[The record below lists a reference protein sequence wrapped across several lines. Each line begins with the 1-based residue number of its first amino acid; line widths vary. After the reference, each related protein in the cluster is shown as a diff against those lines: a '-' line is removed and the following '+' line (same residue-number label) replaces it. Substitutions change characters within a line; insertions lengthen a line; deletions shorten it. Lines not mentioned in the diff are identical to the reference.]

1 MRNHNIITYP
11 FTAIVGQEKMKK
23 ALVLNLINPKVGG
36 VLIRG
41 EKGTAKS
48 TAVRALASLL
58 PEIEVVEGCKFKC
71 DPSHTN
77 ELCEECLGKLNA
89 GILRISPVK
98 MKVVDLP
105 VSATEDRVVGT
116 LDIEHAIKT
125 GEKRFE
131 PGVLAMS
138 HRGILYVDEI
148 NLLDDHLVDVLLDS
162 AAMGVNTIEREGISY
177 THPANFVL
185 VGTMNP
191 EEGELRPQLL
201 DRFGLCV
208 DIKGISEVSRRVEL
222 IKYRLNYEAD
232 PEAFAANW
240 ESAEAELCGQ
250 ILNAKQLLP
259 EVRISDDMLE
269 LISQICIDMGVD
281 GHRADLTMMKTSIT
295 LAAFYGRTEV
305 TEDDVREA
313 AGLTLSHRMRRK
325 PFDNQPEKQDKLDES
340 IEKHKDKQKEKQK
353 ETQKEKPENQ
363 EDKPKNEEEKEKEK
377 KKYEHQNKER
387 HESPDQQHKPAE
399 GHPPEESEA
408 QNAEQPDASMETTFE
423 IGEIYQIKQLSPEF
437 RREQRNGSGRRS
449 KTLTR
454 SRKGR
459 YIKSS
464 IPHEKTTDL
473 AFDATLR
480 AAAPFQLT
488 REKNGNSVAIH
499 ESDFR
504 EKIREKKIGNLVLF
518 VVDASGS
525 MGARQRMVASKG
537 AVLSM
542 LMDAYQKRDKVGL
555 IAFKGEGAELL
566 LPPTSSIE
574 LAQKYL
580 QEMPTG
586 GKTPLS
592 RGLVKGYEVIKTE
605 LRRDPDTC
613 PFMVLISDGRAN
625 VSMNGESPL
634 QETKTVASRLRE
646 EGIQSAVIDTESSMI
661 KFGLA
666 QQISAALGAT
676 YLTLENLK
684 SDSIV
689 SAVRALSP
697 FEVRALTGDF
707 AV

>member
-1 MRNHNIITYP
+1 MRNHKITAYP
-11 FTAIVGQEKMKK
+11 FTAIVGQENMKK

-48 TAVRALASLL
+48 TAVRALANLL

-71 DPSHTN
+71 NPSNRN
-77 ELCEECLGKLNA
+77 ELCEECLEKLKA
-89 GILRISPVK
+89 GTLKISLVK
-98 MKVVDLP
+98 MKVADLP

-116 LDIEHAIKT
+116 LDIEHAIKK
-125 GEKRFE
+125 GEKRFD
-131 PGVLAMS
+131 PGVLAMA

-177 THPANFVL
+177 SHPANFVL

-208 DIKGISEVSRRVEL
+208 DIKGIGDVVRRVEL
-222 IKYRLNYEAD
+222 IKYRLSYEAD

-240 ESAEAELCGQ
+240 QGAETELCGQ
-250 ILNAKQLLP
+250 ILLAQELLP
-259 EVRISDDMLE
+259 EVRISDYMLE

-281 GHRADLTMMKTSIT
+281 GHRADLTMMKASIT

-305 TEDDVREA
+305 TGEDVREA

-325 PFDNQPEKQDKLDES
+325 PFDNQPDKQDKLDDS
-340 IEKHKDKQKEKQK
+340 IEKHKEKQKEKQK
-353 ETQKEKPENQ
+353 EKPQNQ
-363 EDKPKNEEEKEKEK
+363 EEKPKNEEEKEREK
-377 KKYEHQNKER
+377 QEQQKTEQHKN
-387 HESPDQQHKPAE
+387 PDQQHKQAE
-399 GHPPEESEA
+399 GHSPEESGA
-408 QNAEQPDASMETTFE
+408 QHGEQPDASSEITFE
-423 IGEIYQIKQLSPEF
+423 IGENYQVKQLSPEF
-437 RREQRNGSGRRS
+437 RRDQRNGSGRRS

-454 SRKGR
+454 SKKGR

-480 AAAPFQLT
+480 AAAPFQFT
-488 REKNGNSVAIH
+488 REKNGNSVVIH

-542 LMDAYQKRDKVGL
+542 LMDTYQKRDKVGL
-555 IAFKGEGAELL
+555 IAFKGDSAELL

-605 LRRDPDTC
+605 LQRDPDTC

-625 VSMNGESPL
+625 VSINGESPL
-634 QETKTVASRLRE
+634 QETKTIASRLRE
-646 EGIQSAVIDTESSMI
+646 EGIQSAVIDTENSMI

-666 QQISAALGAT
+666 QQISTALGAT

-689 SAVRALSP
+689 DAVRASAP
-697 FEVRALTGDF
+697 FELRSQSVDF
-707 AV
+707 SV

>member
-1 MRNHNIITYP
+1 MKNHNLTTYP
-11 FTAIVGQEKMKK
+11 FSAIVGQEKMKK
-23 ALVLNLINPKVGG
+23 ALILNLINPKIGG

-48 TAVRALASLL
+48 TAVRALANLL

-71 DPSHTN
+71 SPDN
-77 ELCEECLGKLNA
+77 ESGLCEECLEKLKT
-89 GILRISPVK
+89 GSLRVSPVK

-105 VSATEDRVVGT
+105 VSATEDRVIGT
-116 LDIEHAIKT
+116 LDIEHAIRK

-131 PGVLAMS
+131 PGVLAMA

-162 AAMGVNTIEREGISY
+162 AAMGINTIEREGISY

-208 DIKGISEVSRRVEL
+208 DIKGIGDVVRRVEL
-222 IKYRLNYEAD
+222 IKYRLSYEAD
-232 PEAFAANW
+232 SEAFAANW
-240 ESAEAELCGQ
+240 QSAETELCGQ
-250 ILNAKQLLP
+250 ILLAQKLLP
-259 EVRISDDMLE
+259 KVRISDDMLE
-269 LISQICIDMGVD
+269 MISQICIDMGVD

-295 LAAFYGRTEV
+295 LAAFYGRAEV
-305 TEDDVREA
+305 TEEDVREA

-325 PFDNQPEKQDKLDES
+325 PFDNQPEKQDKLEDS
-340 IEKHKDKQKEKQK
+340 IEKHKERQKEKQK
-353 ETQKEKPENQ
+353 EKPQNQ
-363 EDKPKNEEEKEKEK
+363 EDKQKNEEEKEKEK
-377 KKYEHQNKER
+377 HEQQKKEQ
-387 HESPDQQHKPAE
+387 HESPDQQHKQAE
-399 GHPPEESEA
+399 GHPPEESGA
-408 QNAEQPDASMETTFE
+408 QNGEQPNAFSETTFE
-423 IGEIYQIKQLSPEF
+423 IGEHYQVKQLSPEF
-437 RREQRNGSGRRS
+437 RRDQRSGSGRRS

-454 SRKGR
+454 SKKGR

-488 REKNGNSVAIH
+488 REKNSNSVAIH

-504 EKIREKKIGNLVLF
+504 EKIRGKKIGNLVLF

-555 IAFKGEGAELL
+555 IAFKGDSAELL

-605 LRRDPDTC
+605 LQRDPDTC

-646 EGIQSAVIDTESSMI
+646 EGIQSAVIDTENSMI

-666 QQISAALGAT
+666 QQISTALGAT
-676 YLTLENLK
+676 YLTLESLK
-684 SDSIV
+684 ADSIV
-689 SAVRALSP
+689 SAVRASAP
-697 FEVRALTGDF
+697 FEVRPPSGGF
-707 AV
+707 SV

>member
-1 MRNHNIITYP
+1 MKNHNIAVYP

-23 ALVLNLINPKVGG
+23 ALILNLINPKVGG

-48 TAVRALASLL
+48 TAVRALANLL

-71 DPSHTN
+71 NPNYKN
-77 ELCEECLGKLNA
+77 ELCEECLEKLKV
-89 GILRISPVK
+89 GSLRISSVK

-116 LDIEHAIKT
+116 LDIEHAIKK

-131 PGVLAMS
+131 PGVLAMA

-177 THPANFVL
+177 SHPANFVL

-208 DIKGISEVSRRVEL
+208 DIKGIGDVARRVEL
-222 IKYRLNYEAD
+222 IKYRLSYEAD

-240 ESAEAELCGQ
+240 QAAETELCGQ
-250 ILNAKQLLP
+250 ILNAKQLLSK
-259 EVRISDDMLE
+259 VVISDDMLE
-269 LISQICIDMGVD
+269 LISQICVDMGVD
-281 GHRADLTMMKTSIT
+281 GHRADITMMKASVT
-295 LAAFYGRTEV
+295 LAAFNGRTDVLE
-305 TEDDVREA
+305 EDVKEA
-313 AGLTLSHRMRRK
+313 AELVLPHRMRRK
-325 PFDNQPEKQDKLDES
+325 PFDSHSDKQDKLDES
-340 IEKHKDKQKEKQK
+340 IEKHREKQK
-353 ETQKEKPENQ
+353 KNEKNKKEQQKKETNEVPEKPH
-363 EDKPKNEEEKEKEK
+363 
-377 KKYEHQNKER
+377 EHPKER
-387 HESPDQQHKPAE
+387 QPDNTQDQTE
-399 GHPPEESEA
+399 T
-408 QNAEQPDASMETTFE
+408 QPDASSETIFSM
-423 IGEIYQIKQLSPEF
+423 GESYQVKQLSPEF
-437 RREQRNGSGRRS
+437 RRANRMGSGRRS
-449 KTLTR
+449 KTLTK
-454 SRKGR
+454 SKQGR
-459 YIKSS
+459 YIKST
-464 IPHEKTTDL
+464 IPREKTTDL

-488 REKNGNSVAIH
+488 REKNGNSIAIH

-504 EKIREKKIGNLVLF
+504 KKIREKKIGNLFLF

-555 IAFKGEGAELL
+555 IAFKGDSAELL

-592 RGLVKGYEVIKTE
+592 RGLSKGYEVIKAE
-605 LRRDPDTC
+605 LQRNPDTC
-613 PFMVLISDGRAN
+613 PFMVLISDGKAN

-634 QETKTVASRLRE
+634 QETKTVASRLRA
-646 EGIQSAVIDTESSMI
+646 EGIQSAVIDTENSI
-661 KFGLA
+661 VRFGLA
-666 QQISAALGAT
+666 REISSALGAR
-676 YLTLENLK
+676 YLALEDLK
-684 SDSIV
+684 ADSIV
-689 SAVRALSP
+689 EAIRSTVPL
-697 FEVRALTGDF
+697 
-707 AV
+707 

>member
-1 MRNHNIITYP
+1 MRNHNVAVYP

-23 ALVLNLINPKVGG
+23 ALVLNLINPKLGG

-48 TAVRALASLL
+48 TAVRALANLL

-71 DPSHTN
+71 NPDN
-77 ELCEECLGKLNA
+77 RRELCEECLEKLKA
-89 GILRISPVK
+89 GNLRVSRVK
-98 MKVVDLP
+98 MKVADLP

-116 LDIEHAIKT
+116 LDIEHAIKK

-131 PGVLAMS
+131 PGVLAMA

-162 AAMGVNTIEREGISY
+162 AAMGVNTVEREGISFS
-177 THPANFVL
+177 HPANFVL

-208 DIKGISEVSRRVEL
+208 DVKGISDVSRRVEL
-222 IKYRLNYEAD
+222 IKYRLSYEAD
-232 PEAFAANW
+232 PETFATDWQA
-240 ESAEAELCGQ
+240 AETELCGQ
-250 ILNAKQLLP
+250 ILNAKQLLS

-269 LISQICIDMGVD
+269 LISQICVDMGVD
-281 GHRADLTMMKTSIT
+281 GHRADITMMKTSIT
-295 LAAFYGRTEV
+295 LAAFNGRT
-305 TEDDVREA
+305 DVREEDVKEA
-313 AGLTLSHRMRRK
+313 AELVLSHRMRRK
-325 PFDNQPEKQDKLDES
+325 PFDSRSDKQDKLDES
-340 IEKHKDKQKEKQK
+340 IENYREKQK
-353 ETQKEKPENQ
+353 
-363 EDKPKNEEEKEKEK
+363 EKEKEK
-377 KKYEHQNKER
+377 NKHEQQKQEYKEDQEKK
-387 HESPDQQHKPAE
+387 HKI
-399 GHPPEESEA
+399 PEEQQPEHSQNQTEERPDSSSETIFA
-408 QNAEQPDASMETTFE
+408 T
-423 IGEIYQIKQLSPEF
+423 GESYQVKQLTPEF
-437 RREQRNGSGRRS
+437 FRAYRKGSGRRS
-449 KTLTR
+449 KTIT
-454 SRKGR
+454 SSKKGR
-459 YIKSS
+459 YIKSA

-480 AAAPFQLT
+480 ASAPYQLA
-488 REKNGNSVAIH
+488 REKNGNSVIIH

-504 EKIREKKIGNLVLF
+504 KKIREKKIGNLVLF

-555 IAFKGEGAELL
+555 IAFKGESAELL

-592 RGLVKGYEVIKTE
+592 RGLVKGYEVIRAE
-605 LRRDPDTC
+605 LQRDPDTC

-625 VSMNGESPL
+625 VSMNGESPI
-634 QETKTVASRLRE
+634 QEIKTVASRLRE

-666 QQISAALGAT
+666 RQISTALGAI

-684 SDSIV
+684 ADSIV
-689 SAVRALSP
+689 NAVRASAP
-697 FEVRALTGDF
+697 FDILPPSGDF
-707 AV
+707 SV

>member
-1 MRNHNIITYP
+1 MRNHNITIYP
-11 FTAIVGQEKMKK
+11 FTAIVGQERMKK
-23 ALVLNLINPKVGG
+23 ALVLNLINPKLGG

-48 TAVRALASLL
+48 TAVRALANLL

-71 DPSHTN
+71 NPNHQN
-77 ELCEECLGKLNA
+77 ELCEKCLEKLKA
-89 GILRISPVK
+89 GNLKGSRIK

-116 LDIEHAIKT
+116 LDIEHAIKK

-131 PGVLAMS
+131 PGVLAMA

-162 AAMGVNTIEREGISY
+162 AAMGINTIEREGISY
-177 THPANFVL
+177 SHPANFVL

-208 DIKGISEVSRRVEL
+208 DVKGISDVARRVEL
-222 IKYRLNYEAD
+222 IKYRLSYEAD

-240 ESAEAELCGQ
+240 QAAETELCGQ
-250 ILNAKQLLP
+250 ILNAKQLLS

-269 LISQICIDMGVD
+269 LISQICVDMGVD
-281 GHRADLTMMKTSIT
+281 GHRADITMMKASIT
-295 LAAFYGRTEV
+295 LAAFNGRTDVLE
-305 TEDDVREA
+305 EDVKEA
-313 AGLTLSHRMRRK
+313 AELVLSHRMRRK
-325 PFDNQPEKQDKLDES
+325 PFDSHSDKQDKLDES
-340 IEKHKDKQKEKQK
+340 IEKHREKQK
-353 ETQKEKPENQ
+353 DKEKNKQEQQKQERKENPGKTHEHPEKQPEKQPENTPNQ
-363 EDKPKNEEEKEKEK
+363 
-377 KKYEHQNKER
+377 
-387 HESPDQQHKPAE
+387 SE
-399 GHPPEESEA
+399 G
-408 QNAEQPDASMETTFE
+408 QPDASSETVFA
-423 IGEIYQIKQLSPEF
+423 IGESYQVKQLNPEF
-437 RREQRNGSGRRS
+437 LRANRKGSGRRS
-449 KTLTR
+449 KTLTS
-454 SRKGR
+454 SRQGR
-459 YIKSS
+459 YIKST

-480 AAAPFQLT
+480 AAAPYQLT
-488 REKNGNSVAIH
+488 REKNGNSIIIH

-504 EKIREKKIGNLVLF
+504 KKVREKKIGNLVLF

-555 IAFKGEGAELL
+555 IAFKGNSAELL

-592 RGLVKGYEVIKTE
+592 RGLVKGYEVIKAE

-625 VSMNGESPL
+625 VSMNGEPPL
-634 QETKTVASRLRE
+634 QEITTVASRLRE

-666 QQISAALGAT
+666 QKISTALGAT
-676 YLTLENLK
+676 YLTLEDLK
-684 SDSIV
+684 AESIV
-689 SAVRALSP
+689 NAVRTSAP
-697 FEVRALTGDF
+697 FDILPPSGGFSV
-707 AV
+707 

>member
-1 MRNHNIITYP
+1 MRKHNITIYP
-11 FTAIVGQEKMKK
+11 FTAIVGQERMKK
-23 ALVLNLINPKVGG
+23 ALVLNLINPKLGG

-48 TAVRALASLL
+48 TAVRALANLL

-71 DPSHTN
+71 DPNHQN
-77 ELCEECLGKLNA
+77 ELCEKCLEKLKAGTLNA
-89 GILRISPVK
+89 SRIK

-116 LDIEHAIKT
+116 LDIEHAIKK

-131 PGVLAMS
+131 SGVLAMA

-162 AAMGVNTIEREGISY
+162 AAMGINTIEREGISY
-177 THPANFVL
+177 SHPANFVL

-208 DIKGISEVSRRVEL
+208 DVKGISDVARRVEL
-222 IKYRLNYEAD
+222 IKSRLSYEAD

-240 ESAEAELCGQ
+240 QDAETELCGQ
-250 ILNAKQLLP
+250 ILNAKQLLS
-259 EVRISDDMLE
+259 EVRISDEMLE
-269 LISQICIDMGVD
+269 LISQICVDMGVD
-281 GHRADLTMMKTSIT
+281 GHRADITMMKTSIT
-295 LAAFYGRTEV
+295 LAAFNGRTEV
-305 TEDDVREA
+305 LEEDVKEA
-313 AGLTLSHRMRRK
+313 AELVLSHRMRRK
-325 PFDNQPEKQDKLDES
+325 PFDSHSDKQDKLDES
-340 IEKHKDKQKEKQK
+340 IEKHREKQK
-353 ETQKEKPENQ
+353 DKEKNKQEEQKQERKENPEKPHEHPEKQPENTANQ
-363 EDKPKNEEEKEKEK
+363 
-377 KKYEHQNKER
+377 
-387 HESPDQQHKPAE
+387 SE
-399 GHPPEESEA
+399 G
-408 QNAEQPDASMETTFE
+408 QPDASSETVFA
-423 IGEIYQIKQLSPEF
+423 IGESYQVKQLNPEF
-437 RREQRNGSGRRS
+437 LRANRKGTGRRS
-449 KTLTR
+449 KTLT
-454 SRKGR
+454 SSKQGR
-459 YIKSS
+459 YIMST

-480 AAAPFQLT
+480 AAAPYQLT
-488 REKNGNSVAIH
+488 REKDGNSIIIH

-504 EKIREKKIGNLVLF
+504 KKVREKKIGNLVLF

-555 IAFKGEGAELL
+555 IAFKGDSAELL

-592 RGLVKGYEVIKTE
+592 RGLVKGYEVIKAE

-613 PFMVLISDGRAN
+613 PFLVLISDGRAN
-625 VSMNGESPL
+625 VSMDGGPPL
-634 QETKTVASRLRE
+634 EEITTIASRLKE

-666 QQISAALGAT
+666 QKISTALGAT
-676 YLTLENLK
+676 YFTLEDLK
-684 SDSIV
+684 AESIV
-689 SAVRALSP
+689 NAVRTSAP
-697 FEVRALTGDF
+697 FDF
-707 AV
+707 NQEFSSFSM

>member
-1 MRNHNIITYP
+1 MRNHNIAIYP
-11 FTAIVGQEKMKK
+11 FTAIVGQERMKK
-23 ALVLNLINPKVGG
+23 ALVLNLINPKLGG

-48 TAVRALASLL
+48 TAVRALANLL

-71 DPSHTN
+71 NPNHQN
-77 ELCEECLGKLNA
+77 ELCEKCLEKLKA
-89 GILRISPVK
+89 GNLKGSRIK

-116 LDIEHAIKT
+116 LDIEHAIKK

-131 PGVLAMS
+131 PGVLAMA

-162 AAMGVNTIEREGISY
+162 AAMGINTIEREGISY
-177 THPANFVL
+177 SHPANFVL

-208 DIKGISEVSRRVEL
+208 DVKGISDVARRVEL
-222 IKYRLNYEAD
+222 IKYRLSYEAD

-240 ESAEAELCGQ
+240 QAAETELCGQ
-250 ILNAKQLLP
+250 ILNAKQLLS

-269 LISQICIDMGVD
+269 LISQICVDMGVD
-281 GHRADLTMMKTSIT
+281 GHRADITMMKASIT
-295 LAAFYGRTEV
+295 LAAFNGRTDVLE
-305 TEDDVREA
+305 EDVKEA
-313 AGLTLSHRMRRK
+313 AELVLSHRMRRK
-325 PFDNQPEKQDKLDES
+325 PFDSHSDKQDKLDES
-340 IEKHKDKQKEKQK
+340 IEKHREKQK
-353 ETQKEKPENQ
+353 DKEKNKQEQQKQERKENPGKTHEHPEKQPEKQPENTPNQ
-363 EDKPKNEEEKEKEK
+363 
-377 KKYEHQNKER
+377 
-387 HESPDQQHKPAE
+387 SE
-399 GHPPEESEA
+399 G
-408 QNAEQPDASMETTFE
+408 QPDASSETVFA
-423 IGEIYQIKQLSPEF
+423 IGESYQVKQLNPEF
-437 RREQRNGSGRRS
+437 LRANRKGSGRRS
-449 KTLTR
+449 KTLTS
-454 SRKGR
+454 SRQGR
-459 YIKSS
+459 YIKST

-480 AAAPFQLT
+480 AAAPYQLT
-488 REKNGNSVAIH
+488 REKNGNSIIIH

-504 EKIREKKIGNLVLF
+504 KKVREKKIGNLVLF

-555 IAFKGEGAELL
+555 IAFKGNSAELL

-592 RGLVKGYEVIKTE
+592 RGLVKGYEVIKAE

-625 VSMNGESPL
+625 VSMNGEPPL
-634 QETKTVASRLRE
+634 QEITTVASRLRE

-666 QQISAALGAT
+666 QKISTALGAT
-676 YLTLENLK
+676 YLTLEDLK
-684 SDSIV
+684 AESIV
-689 SAVRALSP
+689 NAVRTSAP
-697 FEVRALTGDF
+697 FDILPPSGGFSV
-707 AV
+707 

>member
-1 MRNHNIITYP
+1 MRNHNIAIYP
-11 FTAIVGQEKMKK
+11 FTAIVGQERMKK
-23 ALVLNLINPKVGG
+23 ALVLNLINPKLGG

-48 TAVRALASLL
+48 TAVRALANLL

-71 DPSHTN
+71 SPDNRN
-77 ELCEECLGKLNA
+77 ELCEECLEKLKTGNL
-89 GILRISPVK
+89 GVSRVK

-116 LDIEHAIKT
+116 LDIEHAIKK

-131 PGVLAMS
+131 PGVLAMA

-162 AAMGVNTIEREGISY
+162 AAMGINTVEREGISY
-177 THPANFVL
+177 SHPANFVL

-208 DIKGISEVSRRVEL
+208 DVKGISDVSRRVEL
-222 IKYRLNYEAD
+222 IKYRLSYESD
-232 PEAFAANW
+232 PEVFAANW
-240 ESAEAELCGQ
+240 QDAETELCGQ
-250 ILNAKQLLP
+250 ILNAKQLLS

-269 LISQICIDMGVD
+269 LISQICVDMGVD
-281 GHRADLTMMKTSIT
+281 GHRADITMMKASIT
-295 LAAFYGRTEV
+295 LAAFNGRTDVLE
-305 TEDDVREA
+305 EDVKEA
-313 AGLTLSHRMRRK
+313 AELVLSHRMRRK
-325 PFDNQPEKQDKLDES
+325 PFDSHSDKQDKLEES
-340 IEKHKDKQKEKQK
+340 IENHREKQKEKEKNKQEPQK
-353 ETQKEKPENQ
+353 QERKENPEKSHEYPEEQQPENTSNQ
-363 EDKPKNEEEKEKEK
+363 TE
-377 KKYEHQNKER
+377 
-387 HESPDQQHKPAE
+387 
-399 GHPPEESEA
+399 
-408 QNAEQPDASMETTFE
+408 EQPDASSETVFAT
-423 IGEIYQIKQLSPEF
+423 GESYQVKQLSPEF
-437 RREQRNGSGRRS
+437 LRANRKGSGRRS
-449 KTLTR
+449 KTLT
-454 SRKGR
+454 SSKQGR

-464 IPHEKTTDL
+464 IPHEKITDL

-480 AAAPFQLT
+480 AAAPYQLI
-488 REKNGNSVAIH
+488 REKNGNSIIVH

-504 EKIREKKIGNLVLF
+504 KKIREKKIGNLVLF

-555 IAFKGEGAELL
+555 IAFKGESAELL

-592 RGLVKGYEVIKTE
+592 RGLVKGYEVIKSE

-625 VSMNGESPL
+625 VSMNGGPPL
-634 QETKTVASRLRE
+634 QEITTVASKLKE

-666 QQISAALGAT
+666 QQISTALGAT

-684 SDSIV
+684 ADSIV
-689 SAVRALSP
+689 NAVRASAPFDILSP
-697 FEVRALTGDF
+697 SGVSSF
-707 AV
+707 

>member
-1 MRNHNIITYP
+1 MKTHKVTVYP
-11 FTAIVGQEKMKK
+11 FTAIVGQERMKK
-23 ALVLNLINPKVGG
+23 ALILNIINPKIGG

-48 TAVRALASLL
+48 TAVRALANLL
-58 PEIEVVEGCKFKC
+58 PEIEVVEGCKFRC
-71 DPSHTN
+71 SPHDVHAM
-77 ELCEECLGKLNA
+77 CEECLKKVKS
-89 GILRISPVK
+89 GILSISSDK
-98 MKVVDLP
+98 MKVADLP

-116 LDIEHAIKT
+116 LDIEHAIKK

-131 PGVLAMS
+131 PGVLAMA

-162 AAMGVNTIEREGISY
+162 AAMGVNTVEREGISFS
-177 THPANFVL
+177 HPADFVL

-208 DIKGISEVSRRVEL
+208 DIKGISDVSRRVEL
-222 IKYRLNYEAD
+222 IKYRLSYEAD
-232 PEAFAANW
+232 PEAFAASW
-240 ESAEAELCGQ
+240 QAAETELSSQ
-250 ILNAKQLLP
+250 ILNAKELLS
-259 EVRISDDMLE
+259 EVRISDSMLE
-269 LISQICIDMGVD
+269 LISQICVDMGVD
-281 GHRADLTMMKTSIT
+281 GHRADITMMKTSIT
-295 LAAFYGRTEV
+295 LAAFNGRAEV
-305 TEDDVREA
+305 LEEDVKEA
-313 AGLTLSHRMRRK
+313 AELVLSHRMRRK
-325 PFDNQPEKQDKLDES
+325 PFDDHSDKQDKLDES
-340 IEKHKDKQKEKQK
+340 IEKHREKQK
-353 ETQKEKPENQ
+353 DKEKNKQEPQKQERKENPEQPHEHPEKQPEKQPENTPNQ
-363 EDKPKNEEEKEKEK
+363 
-377 KKYEHQNKER
+377 
-387 HESPDQQHKPAE
+387 SE
-399 GHPPEESEA
+399 G
-408 QNAEQPDASMETTFE
+408 QPDASSETVFA
-423 IGEIYQIKQLSPEF
+423 IGESYQIKQLNPEF
-437 RREQRNGSGRRS
+437 LRANRKGSGRRS
-449 KTLTR
+449 KTLTS
-454 SRKGR
+454 SRQGR
-459 YIKSS
+459 YIKST

-480 AAAPFQLT
+480 AAAPYQLT
-488 REKNGNSVAIH
+488 REKNGNSIIIH

-504 EKIREKKIGNLVLF
+504 KKVREKKIGNLVLF

-555 IAFKGEGAELL
+555 IAFKGDSAELL

-592 RGLVKGYEVIKTE
+592 KGLAKGYEVIKAE

-625 VSMNGESPL
+625 VSMNGEPPL
-634 QETKTVASRLRE
+634 QEITTVATRLRE

-666 QQISAALGAT
+666 QKISTALGAT
-676 YLTLENLK
+676 YLTLEDLK
-684 SDSIV
+684 ADSIV
-689 SAVRALSP
+689 NAVRTSAP
-697 FEVRALTGDF
+697 FDF
-707 AV
+707 NQEFR

>member
-1 MRNHNIITYP
+1 MKDHNIAVYP
-11 FTAIVGQEKMKK
+11 FTAIVGQERMKK
-23 ALVLNLINPKVGG
+23 ALVLNLINPKIGG

-48 TAVRALASLL
+48 TAVRALANLL

-71 DPSHTN
+71 DPDHQN
-77 ELCEECLGKLNA
+77 ELCEECLEKLNN
-89 GILRISPVK
+89 GNLRVSRIK

-131 PGVLAMS
+131 AGVLAMA

-162 AAMGVNTIEREGISY
+162 AAMGINTIEREGISY
-177 THPANFVL
+177 SHPANFVL

-208 DIKGISEVSRRVEL
+208 DVKGINDVSRRVEL
-222 IKYRLNYEAD
+222 IKYRLSYEAD
-232 PEAFAANW
+232 PEAFAAKW
-240 ESAEAELCGQ
+240 KDAETELCGQ
-250 ILNAKQLLP
+250 ILNAKQLLS
-259 EVRISDDMLE
+259 EVTISDDLLE
-269 LISQICIDMGVD
+269 LISQICVDMGVD
-281 GHRADLTMMKTSIT
+281 GHRADITMMKTSIT
-295 LAAFYGRTEV
+295 LAAFNGRGDVCE
-305 TEDDVREA
+305 EDVKEA
-313 AGLTLSHRMRRK
+313 AELVLSHRMRRK
-325 PFDNQPEKQDKLDES
+325 PFDSHSDKQDKLDES
-340 IEKHKDKQKEKQK
+340 IENHREKQKEKEKNKQEQQK
-353 ETQKEKPENQ
+353 QERKEKP
-363 EDKPKNEEEKEKEK
+363 DKPH
-377 KKYEHQNKER
+377 EH
-387 HESPDQQHKPAE
+387 P
-399 GHPPEESEA
+399 EA
-408 QNAEQPDASMETTFE
+408 QRSEGTQSQSEGQPDASSETIFAL
-423 IGEIYQIKQLSPEF
+423 GESYQIKQLTPEF
-437 RREQRNGSGRRS
+437 LRADRKGAGRRS
-449 KTLTR
+449 KTLTS
-454 SRKGR
+454 SRQGR
-459 YIKSS
+459 YIKSA

-480 AAAPFQLT
+480 AAAPYQLA
-488 REKNGNSVAIH
+488 REKNGNSIAVH

-504 EKIREKKIGNLVLF
+504 KKIREKKIGNLVLF

-555 IAFKGEGAELL
+555 IAFKGDSAELL

-625 VSMNGESPL
+625 VSMSGEPPL
-634 QETKTVASRLRE
+634 QEIKTVASRLKE

-666 QQISAALGAT
+666 QQISTALGAA
-676 YLTLENLK
+676 YFTLENLK
-684 SDSIV
+684 ADSIV
-689 SAVRALSP
+689 NAVRASAPFDLLSSSG
-697 FEVRALTGDF
+697 VSSA
-707 AV
+707 